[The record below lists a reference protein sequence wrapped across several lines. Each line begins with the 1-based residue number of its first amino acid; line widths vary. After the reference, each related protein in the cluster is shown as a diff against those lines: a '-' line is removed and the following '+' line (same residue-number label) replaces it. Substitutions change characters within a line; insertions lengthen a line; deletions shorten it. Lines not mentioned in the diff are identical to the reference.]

1 MTVTHLV
8 LRYLH
13 ISMGLLALIS
23 GAGAMTF
30 RKGSRLHRRSG
41 NVFFVSMLAMATA
54 GAVISIFITPVMT
67 NVIGGMMAFY
77 LTATAWVTVWRKPGQ
92 TGRLEIGLALL
103 GLTAAVAAI
112 TSAVVAANSPNGRL
126 HGSSPT
132 FYIIFASAAMLGTAL
147 DVRMIARGGFTG
159 VARTTRH
166 LCRMCIAMFVATGSF
181 FLGQAKVFPAE
192 VRASG
197 VLKIPV
203 LLVIGAL
210 LYWVI
215 RMQGWPRLRK
225 VSARVWVRAHT

>member
-181 FLGQAKVFPAE
+181 FLGQAKVFPE
-192 VRASG
+192 EMR
-197 VLKIPV
+197 IFPV
-203 LLVIGAL
+203 LAAPVILVL
-210 LYWVI
+210 LAMVYWWV
-215 RMQGWPRLRK
+215 RM
-225 VSARVWVRAHT
+225 RVWPPRWTLPILSGER

>member
-13 ISMGLLALIS
+13 ISMGMLALVS
-23 GAGAMTF
+23 GAGAMIF

-41 NVFFVSMLAMATA
+41 NAFFVSMLVMATA
-54 GAVISIFITPVMT
+54 GTVISIFITPVMA
-67 NVIGGMMAFY
+67 NVMGGTMAFY
-77 LTATAWVTVWRKPGQ
+77 LTATAWVTVWRKPGH

-103 GLTAAVAAI
+103 GLAAAVAGI
-112 TSAVVAANSPNGRL
+112 SFAVVAANSPNGQL
-126 HGSSPT
+126 HGSSAT
-132 FYIIFASAAMLGTAL
+132 FYVIFASAALLGAAL
-147 DVRMIARGGFTG
+147 DARMIARGGFTG

-166 LCRMCIAMFVATGSF
+166 LCRMCIAMFMATGSF
-181 FLGQAKVFPAE
+181 FLGQAKLFPAD

-210 LYWVI
+210 LYWVL
-215 RMQGWPRLRK
+215 RMQVWPRVRK
-225 VSARVWVRAHT
+225 VSAHVWVRAHT

>member
-1 MTVTHLV
+1 M
-8 LRYLH
+8 
-13 ISMGLLALIS
+13 I
-23 GAGAMTF
+23 F
-30 RKGSRLHRRSG
+30 RKGSWPHRRSG
-41 NVFFVSMLAMATA
+41 NVFFVSMLLMATA
-54 GAVISIFITPVMT
+54 GTVIPIDITPVMA
-67 NVIGGMMAFY
+67 NVMGGTMAFY

-103 GLTAAVAAI
+103 GLTAVLAGI
-112 TSAVVAANSPNGRL
+112 TFAVVAANSPTGQL
-126 HGSSPT
+126 HGSSAT
-132 FYIIFASAAMLGTAL
+132 FYLIFASAALLGTVL

-166 LCRMCIAMFVATGSF
+166 SCRMCIAMFMATASF
-181 FLGQAKVFPAE
+181 FLGQAKLFPAD

-210 LYWVI
+210 VYWVI
-215 RMQGWPRLRK
+215 RMQAWPRLRK